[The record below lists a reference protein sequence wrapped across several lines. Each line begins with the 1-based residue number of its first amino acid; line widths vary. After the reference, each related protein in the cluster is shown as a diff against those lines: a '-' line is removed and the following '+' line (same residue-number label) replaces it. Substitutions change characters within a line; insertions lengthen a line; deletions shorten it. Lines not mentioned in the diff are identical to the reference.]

1 MVEVHAP
8 QTPHH
13 SLGFNLAV
21 IAIVVAALGLGLA
34 YGIDA
39 LSRQQSAKR
48 PEGPDLVRNM
58 GGLELRIPTG
68 WFRYQEAQ
76 VSGFVS
82 KIELT
87 LPVALGESGASVPID
102 VTLMPP
108 SKVRPSARLLD
119 GVYLHQFLP
128 AELSGP
134 PGLIGKPLRG
144 TDGFEGETVWYDALS
159 PDPFVAKCNEPVGG
173 ATVSR
178 CLRTVNLAPGLAA
191 IYTFDSGLLMHWQDF
206 DAAVKPGLVRI
217 GAIAP

>member
-1 MVEVHAP
+1 MVEVQAP

-13 SLGFNLAV
+13 SLGFNLALV
-21 IAIVVAALGLGLA
+21 AIVVAALGLGLA

-82 KIELT
+82 KVELI
-87 LPVALGESGASVPID
+87 LPAALGENGANVPID
-102 VTLMPP
+102 VTLVPP
-108 SKVRPSARLLD
+108 SKARPSAGLLD

-128 AELSGP
+128 DELSGP
-134 PGLIGKPLRG
+134 RGLIGKPLKG
-144 TDGFEGETVWYDALS
+144 TDGFAGETVWYDALS
-159 PDPFVAKCNEPVGG
+159 PDPFVAKCSEPISGS
-173 ATVSR
+173 AASR
-178 CLRTVNLAPGLAA
+178 CLRTVILAPGLAA
-191 IYTFDSGLLMHWQDF
+191 IYTFDSSLLMHWQDF

>member
-39 LSRQQSAKR
+39 LSRQHAATQPGGA
-48 PEGPDLVRNM
+48 DLVRNM
-58 GGLELRIPTG
+58 GGRELRIPTG

-82 KIELT
+82 RIELT
-87 LPVALGESGASVPID
+87 LPVALGESGTNVPVD
-102 VTLMPP
+102 VTLVPP

-128 AELSGP
+128 TELSGP
-134 PGLIGKPLRG
+134 PGLVGKPLKG
-144 TDGFEGETVWYDALS
+144 TDGFAGETVWYDALS
-159 PDPFVAKCNEPVGG
+159 PDPFVAKCSEPVGG
-173 ATVSR
+173 STLSR
-178 CLRTVNLAPGLAA
+178 CLRTVTLAPGLAA
-191 IYTFDSGLLMHWQDF
+191 IYTFDAGLLMHWQEF